1 MGYWEGPGTYNHP
14 DPVEYVRI
22 PGDRLKPVG
31 DRLQLR
37 ITNELEEV
45 LYLDRVQLLT
55 VTHPDDVQVFPNEGM
70 TATAKPFKL
79 HAVRTPTVPASVT
92 DDHGHNVT
100 ERIGQLDRR
109 YPDDFRLER
118 VRGYAASHTLTIDLG
133 TRRESPTLLLTGWTD
148 YAFSSDN
155 VAAQQAGLTAV
166 EPFLESRDAGGRWRR
181 LEVPI
186 GIPVGRPQTIPLDL
200 SRALRPGERE
210 VRLTTNMRI
219 YWDQILVG
227 DTVSADAFTSSTAD
241 PMTATLRS
249 RGFSAEVR
257 PDGEDPPGYDYSRVS
272 AESPWKT
279 FVGLFTREGDVRG
292 LLAAADDKFVIARP
306 GDEVA
311 LEFGAGI
318 ASLPAGSRRTYL
330 LQGDGFSKEMDINS
344 ASPDSVEPLPFHGMS
359 GYPYPSGEHYPD
371 TMEHN
376 EYREQFNTRRVMRPV
391 PPLHA
396 QGGNRLDGRW
406 AVGGRRRRLQVR
418 MTCFA
423 ISDWHLAIQISNQQ

>member
-1 MGYWEGPGTYNHP
+1 M
-14 DPVEYVRI
+14 
-22 PGDRLKPVG
+22 
-31 DRLQLR
+31 QLR

-79 HAVRTPTVPASVT
+79 HAVRTPRVPASVT
-92 DDHGHNVT
+92 DEHGHNVT
-100 ERIGQLDRR
+100 ERIAQLDRR
-109 YPDDFRLER
+109 YPDDFGLER
-118 VRGYAASHTLTIDLG
+118 VRGYTASHTLTIDLG

-227 DTVSADAFTSSTAD
+227 DSVSADAFTSSTAD
-241 PMTATLRS
+241 PLTATLRS

-257 PDGEDPPGYDYSRVS
+257 PDGEDPPGYDYARVS
-272 AESPWKT
+272 AQSPWKT
-279 FVGLFTREGDVRG
+279 FVGLFTREGDVRA
-292 LLAAADDKFVIARP
+292 LLRAADDKFVIGP
-306 GDEVA
+306 
-311 LEFGAGI
+311 
-318 ASLPAGSRRTYL
+318 PRR
-330 LQGDGFSKEMDINS
+330 
-344 ASPDSVEPLPFHGMS
+344 
-359 GYPYPSGEHYPD
+359 
-371 TMEHN
+371 
-376 EYREQFNTRRVMRPV
+376 
-391 PPLHA
+391 
-396 QGGNRLDGRW
+396 
-406 AVGGRRRRLQVR
+406 
-418 MTCFA
+418 
-423 ISDWHLAIQISNQQ
+423 